1 MKLLVVEDEVII
13 AKALKKGLEQE
24 KYIVDVA
31 HTGTEGFDLALSENY
46 DAVILDILLPEMDGI
61 TVCKK
66 LRSEKK
72 MMPIL
77 LLTARDQIGDKVKGL
92 DIGADDYLTKPFAFE
107 ELVARIKA
115 LLRRPALLSEE
126 VLISGDLRLNTQTF
140 AVDRA
145 RQTIPLSHKEFSLL
159 EFMLRH
165 PGQVI
170 TKDLLIAQV
179 WDYDSDI
186 LPNTVE
192 VTIRN
197 LRKKIDIAFPNLK
210 PLITTRRGYGYKL
223 GGE

>member
-210 PLITTRRGYGYKL
+210 PLITTMRGYGYKL